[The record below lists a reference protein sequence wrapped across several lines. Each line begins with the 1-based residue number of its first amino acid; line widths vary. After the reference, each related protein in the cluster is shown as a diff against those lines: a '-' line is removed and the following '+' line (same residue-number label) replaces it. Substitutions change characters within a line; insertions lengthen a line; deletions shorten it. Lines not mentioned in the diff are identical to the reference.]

1 MIQLVRPHRGPIT
14 QLYGNI
20 QPDGRPHA
28 GQDYGYSDWLGNVYP
43 EVYAAA
49 DGVVL
54 FAGDSRAL
62 GWPNEYYINPDFNRN
77 DNVDE
82 SAGNLVVIGHLVN
95 GVIVAVTGY
104 GHLESVWVRGGQM
117 VRARDQI
124 GVTGNTGYSFGKH
137 LHFFL
142 MFKPYNYNTPTFG
155 CSNPNL
161 YMGGQAAAGSIS
173 LASTAEGSTHT
184 QSQEDF
190 MGGLIDAKQAEDI
203 AQRAAA
209 LVVEALNGRVLINPI
224 QAESIVQATTERTV
238 AGVDAHSNGKQ
249 IDRQQADDIA
259 RAAAQYNQEK
269 DAALY
274 NRKDGQADG

>member
-1 MIQLVRPHRGPIT
+1 MINLTRPHRGPVT
-14 QLYGNI
+14 QVYGNT
-20 QPDGRPHA
+20 QPDGLPHA
-28 GQDYGYSDWLGNVYP
+28 GQDYGYTNGSQVFP
-43 EVYAAA
+43 EVFAAA

-62 GWPNEYYINPDFNRN
+62 GWPNEFYINPDFNRN

-82 SAGNLVVIGHLVN
+82 SAGNLVVIGHSQN
-95 GVIVAVTGY
+95 GINFVTGY
-104 GHLESVWVRGGQM
+104 GHLEQVWVRGGQT
-117 VRARDQI
+117 VRAGNQI

-142 MFKPYNYNTPTFG
+142 MFKPYNYSTRTFG
-155 CSNPNL
+155 CADPNP
-161 YMGGQAAAGSIS
+161 YMGSMAAAGSIS
-173 LASTAEGSTHT
+173 LASTGTTHT
-184 QSQEDF
+184 DSQEDF
-190 MGGLIDAKQAEDI
+190 MGGMIDASQAEDI

-209 LVVEALNGRVLINPI
+209 LVVEALNGRVLINPV

-238 AGVDAHSNGKQ
+238 EGVDARNQGKQ

-274 NRKDGQADG
+274 NKKDEGK